1 MGQSLF
7 KEDSEFQNF
16 DEIFYSGMA
25 TIRNTNF
32 DFFFMQSQYIR
43 TVLRKKNMGQSLLK
57 KHSKFLIFN

>member
-7 KEDSEFQNF
+7 KKDSEFQNF

-32 DFFFMQSQYIR
+32 DFFFYAKS
-43 TVLRKKNMGQSLLK
+43 VHKNCFKKEKYGTESA
-57 KHSKFLIFN
+57 